1 MLRLAEIVVAIV
13 LISLGVATVLYHDS
27 VYSFVVLPGLIFLR
41 GFIWRLGVRRGLVF
55 VVLPFIPFALRHRGR
70 RNLSRFGAHCHAVG
84 RLMRWRWR
92 KLPRRYRVALA
103 VAIMPLFLLGGLA
116 AVLCGGLLG
125 AFAFL
130 VPLRLTTSTFVGEWL
145 QTRGLPFLARVAAAH
160 GLHSLFVPFLAE
172 IMPGGARVW
181 IRHRYRRLWW
191 ATMRQLIKDRKA
203 LGQRTAVLMKHRQRR
218 IVEPSA
224 TCEPRSSG

>member
-1 MLRLAEIVVAIV
+1 MLRLVEIVLAIV
-13 LISLGVATVLYHDS
+13 LISLGIAAVFYSDS
-27 VYSFVVLPGLIFLR
+27 LYSFVVLPALIFLR
-41 GFIWRLGVRRGLVF
+41 GLIWRLGVRRGLVF
-55 VVLPFIPFALRHRGR
+55 IVLPFIPFALRHRGR

-84 RLMRWRWR
+84 RLMRRRWR
-92 KLPRRYRVALA
+92 RLPRRYRIALA
-103 VAIMPLFLLGGLA
+103 IAVTPLFLLGCLV

-145 QTRGLPFLARVAAAH
+145 QMRALPFLARVAAAH

-172 IMPGGARVW
+172 IMPGSARIW

-203 LGQRTAVLMKHRQRR
+203 LGHRTAHLMKHRQRR
-218 IVEPSA
+218 IVQPNA